1 MSFNF
6 DELLNQGKDA
16 ADLVT
21 RNNGEISEVLTN
33 LKQSISRFLE
43 LEINFLEQVQ
53 YEEDENHSPL
63 RFAKMFEP
71 LKKTGYNNILI
82 EHEETGITKTLMT
95 IKRSNDGYPIKVVH
109 DKNHYSAD
117 NQSEFAQAVGAV
129 VSNSQ
134 THLMFRSFKRAV
146 EEKRQQT
153 LDANKP

>member
-21 RNNGEISEVLTN
+21 QNKREINEVLTN
-33 LKQSISRFLE
+33 LKESISRFLE
-43 LEINFLEQVQ
+43 LDIKFMEQTQ
-53 YEEDENHSPL
+53 YEDDKPSVY
-63 RFAKMFEP
+63 RVATMFEP
-71 LKKTGYNNILI
+71 RKKTGYSYILI
-82 EHEETGITKTLMT
+82 ENEETGVSKTLMT
-95 IKRSNDGYPIKVVH
+95 IKRSSEGYPIKVVH

-117 NQSEFAQAVGAV
+117 NQSEFAQAVGSV

-134 THLMFRSFKRAV
+134 THLMFRGFKRSV

-153 LDANKP
+153 LDADKS